1 MSDIKYDTLG
11 VEDLKTTVNVLKE
24 QQEDVFNQR
33 QAKLAQI
40 AAIQKEADALYAEE
54 KRLYQKQVRVKEIL
68 QSVQY
73 NCELL
78 AEVLS

>member
-1 MSDIKYDTLG
+1 MDKPEFTILS
-11 VEDLKTTVNVLKE
+11 VEDLKTTINVLKE
-24 QQEDVFNQR
+24 QQENVFNER

-40 AAIQKEADALYAEE
+40 KAIQVEADKMYEEE

-68 QSVQY
+68 QSVAY